1 MGTKVID
8 EFECIVDSYI
18 GPKPKD
24 AVSMV
29 MIIAKWLCELDFV
42 MQKMLVFRSSDRFWK
57 QSS

>member
-1 MGTKVID
+1 MID